1 MRAVTDRKH
10 CRAYSLIEI
19 VVIVA
24 IVSVMATAGSF
35 AMSSWATAQRVKDTS
50 RGMAD
55 LLRQGRGE
63 AIRTGI
69 THLVFFDTDAGAAN
83 LVAPDGAQVAAMLT
97 RDIDGDG
104 SVGPGEYVSSV
115 PLDTTNTL
123 SWGVAAATV
132 PVPTDPT
139 ADHAAPPPSPWT
151 FSQPGGSAANWV
163 ALFPDGTPRG
173 FSVGPFTADSM
184 GSGAGAVYLTN
195 GERDYAVVVAA
206 LGGVRVHG
214 WDLDA
219 GAWRQ

>member
-1 MRAVTDRKH
+1 MRALTDRKR
-10 CRAYSLIEI
+10 CGAYSLVEI

-35 AMSSWATAQRVKDTS
+35 AMTSWMTGQRLKGAS

-55 LLRQGRGE
+55 LVLLGRGE

-69 THLVFFDTDAGAAN
+69 THLVFFDTDAGVAN
-83 LVAPDGAQVAAMLT
+83 LVAPDGVQVAAMLT
-97 RDIDGDG
+97 RDVDGDG
-104 SVGPGEYVSSV
+104 SIDPGEYVSSV

-123 SWGVAAATV
+123 SWGVTAATI

-139 ADHAAPPPSPWT
+139 ADHTAPPPSPWT

-184 GSGAGAVYLTN
+184 GSGSGAVYLTN
-195 GERDYAVVVAA
+195 GERDYAVVVAS